1 MCLAREPA
9 PPRGMRAGPL
19 RPEEPMPKTRNRTA
33 IMFVATR
40 NRHKL
45 REIGALLAPMGFE
58 IRSCA
63 ELGTDDVAENGAT
76 FLANARAKLAAY
88 AARTDQWVLA
98 DDSGLE
104 VPALGGAPGVNS
116 ARYARPHDDA
126 ANNAKLLAAL
136 APFRG
141 AERRARF
148 VCAVALGRDGREV
161 FAAEGAVEGVILDA
175 PRGAG
180 GFGYD
185 PLFLHAPSG
194 ATFAELSDRDK
205 NRVSHRAR
213 ALEAVAG
220 FLRART
226 AQER

>member
-1 MCLAREPA
+1 ML
-9 PPRGMRAGPL
+9 
-19 RPEEPMPKTRNRTA
+19 KTRNRTS
-33 IMFVATR
+33 IMFVATG

-45 REIGALLAPMGFE
+45 REIAALLAPMRIE
-58 IRSCA
+58 ARACA
-63 ELGTDDVAENGAT
+63 ELGDADIVEDGAT
-76 FLANARAKLAAY
+76 FLANARTKLAAY
-88 AARTDQWVLA
+88 AGRTDQWVLA

-136 APFRG
+136 ASFGG
-141 AERRARF
+141 AGRRARF
-148 VCAVALGRDGREV
+148 VCAVALGLDGREV
-161 FAAEGAVEGVILDA
+161 FATEGAVEGMILEA
-175 PRGAG
+175 PRGGG

-185 PLFLHAPSG
+185 PLFFYPPCG

-220 FLRART
+220 FLRAHG
-226 AQER
+226 AGER

>member
-1 MCLAREPA
+1 MCLARATA
-9 PPRGMRAGPL
+9 PPR
-19 RPEEPMPKTRNRTA
+19 PEAPMLKTRNRTS

-45 REIGALLAPMGFE
+45 REIGALLAPMRIE
-58 IRSCA
+58 ARSCA
-63 ELGTDDVAENGAT
+63 ELGDADVVEDGAT
-76 FLANARAKLAAY
+76 FLDNARRKLAAY
-88 AARTDQWVLA
+88 AALTDQWVLA

-116 ARYARPHDDA
+116 ARYARLHDDA

-141 AERRARF
+141 GDRRARF
-148 VCAVALGRDGREV
+148 VCAVALGLDGREI
-161 FAAEGAVEGVILDA
+161 FATEGAVEGLILDA
-175 PRGAG
+175 PRGDG

-185 PLFLHAPSG
+185 PLFLYAPAD
-194 ATFAELSDRDK
+194 ATFAELSERDK

-220 FLRART
+220 FLRAHG
-226 AQER
+226 AGER